1 MISEGVMSFASMIEV
16 CPNCE
21 ITGLVS
27 PENSLGRC
35 VKKTP
40 FCRKTFMINPGSFQY
55 HDAAKTSESILSKTW
70 YSIGVFP
77 VSVHAAKRSH
87 SHGQL
92 ARLQEIPDLQMSTSL
107 WREERLQVWFSPML
121 SCELCPAPCT
131 CISCQHG
138 HIGHISIA
146 KEGPEAH
153 RYHEGEVLSL
163 QGNLR
168 GDPETKKGNIPINNR

>member
-35 VKKTP
+35 VKKPP
-40 FCRKTFMINPGSFQY
+40 FSGRLKINPGSFQY
-55 HDAAKTSESILSKTW
+55 HDAAKKSESILSKTW

-107 WREERLQVWFSPML
+107 WREERLQV
-121 SCELCPAPCT
+121 
-131 CISCQHG
+131 
-138 HIGHISIA
+138 
-146 KEGPEAH
+146 
-153 RYHEGEVLSL
+153 
-163 QGNLR
+163 
-168 GDPETKKGNIPINNR
+168 